1 MIRPAWMPRPA
12 PLALAL
18 VALASTP
25 ALAQA
30 PARTGLWPLFRQS
43 FDIFTVLLLAGSVVA
58 VGIIISAVL
67 EARTHSIAPDD
78 EAEHLLSLARAGRL
92 DEVRAADGDSV
103 VARAARAAALAA
115 PEPASRREAAEL
127 AASEACGRWFRRVDV
142 LALIGNLGPLVG
154 LAGTVWG
161 MVLAFSSLGA
171 AGGQANP
178 GALSEGIAKA
188 LFHTLLGLMLAIPC
202 LLAHGL
208 LRARVDRLCTRA
220 LTLASRIVEAMPPGR
235 S

>member
-1 MIRPAWMPRPA
+1 MPRPA
-12 PLALAL
+12 LFALGV
-18 VALASTP
+18 VALGALP

-30 PARTGLWPLFRQS
+30 PALAENPGRTGLWPLFRQS
-43 FDIFTVLLLAGSVVA
+43 FDLFTVLLLLGSVAA
-58 VGIIISAVL
+58 VGLIIASAL
-67 EARTHSIAPDD
+67 EARARSIAPDD
-78 EAEHLLSLARAGRL
+78 EAEHLLNLARAGRL
-92 DEVRAADGDSV
+92 DEIRAAEGDSMITC
-103 VARAARAAALAA
+103 AARAAAHAGA
-115 PEPASRREAAEL
+115 DPASRREAAEL
-127 AASEACGRWFRRVDV
+127 AASESCGRWFRRVDV

-220 LTLASRIVEAMPPGR
+220 LAQASRIVEAMPAGR
-235 S
+235 T